1 MQEVYI
7 TRTAVFLPNTP
18 VSNIEMEDYLGYINN
33 KPSKAKKIVLRS
45 NGIKQRYYAIDKNG
59 KTTHTNSQM
68 VAEAV
73 RKLFNNNS
81 DALVNIELL
90 SCGTSTPDQ
99 FIPSHGVMVH
109 GWLPETQNIEVVS
122 PSGVCCS
129 GMHAFKYSY
138 LSIKTGDKNNSVCT
152 GSERISKLLRAESFS
167 KEIENLI
174 KLQANPYVAFE
185 KEFLRWMLSDG
196 AGAFFIENKRN
207 EDDISL
213 RIDWIEACS
222 YANDYDT
229 CMYMGAD
236 KLSDGTLKSYMDFTQ
251 DEINSKSIFSLKQDT
266 KMLSSNIINLGFDHL
281 KNILA
286 KKEQSI
292 DEIDY
297 LLPHISSFY
306 FEDKIAKTLEE
317 NGIDIPKSKW
327 FTNLDK
333 VGNMGSA
340 SIFSMVHELFK
351 SEKLKK
357 GQKIL
362 LVVPESSRFSYVYCL
377 LTVC

>member
-1 MQEVYI
+1 MREVYI
-7 TRTAVFLPNTP
+7 TRTAVLLPNTP
-18 VSNIEMEDYLGYINN
+18 VSNNEMEDYLGYINN

-45 NGIKQRYYAIDKNG
+45 NGIKQRYYAIDING

-68 VAEAV
+68 TAEAV
-73 RKLFNNNS
+73 RNLFNNNS
-81 DALVNIELL
+81 DELAKIELL

-99 FIPSHGVMVH
+99 LIPSHGVMVH

-129 GMHAFKYSY
+129 GMHAFKYAY
-138 LSIKTGDKNNSVCT
+138 MSIKTGDKNNSVCT
-152 GSERISKLLRAESFS
+152 GSERTSKLLRAESFS
-167 KEIENLI
+167 KEIENLVQ
-174 KLQANPYVAFE
+174 LEENPYIAFE

-196 AGAFFIENKRN
+196 AGAFFLENKKN
-207 EDDISL
+207 KDNLSL

-222 YANDYDT
+222 YANNHDT

-236 KLSDGTLKSYMDFTQ
+236 KLANGTMKSYMDFTP
-251 DEINSKSIFSLKQDT
+251 DELSSKSIFSLKQDT
-266 KMLSSNIINLGFDHL
+266 KMLSKNIVSLGFDHL
-281 KNILA
+281 KNILE
-286 KKEQSI
+286 KKKQSV
-292 DEIDY
+292 EKIDY
-297 LLPHISSFY
+297 LLPHISSFF
-306 FEDKIAKTLEE
+306 FEDRIDKTLEE
-317 NGIDIPKSKW
+317 NGIAIPKSKW

-333 VGNMGSA
+333 VGNIGSA